1 MAAVVRLMS
10 VPAWLYFYVLFMLV
24 PACNNDHSLFRMT
37 KLYGFCIKKRSL
49 LHQKWP
55 VYDT

>member
-10 VPAWLYFYVLFMLV
+10 MPAWLCFYVLLMLV
-24 PACNNDHSLFRMT
+24 PACNNDHSLFCT
-37 KLYGFCIKKRSL
+37 AKLYGFCIKKRSL

-55 VYDT
+55 VYYT